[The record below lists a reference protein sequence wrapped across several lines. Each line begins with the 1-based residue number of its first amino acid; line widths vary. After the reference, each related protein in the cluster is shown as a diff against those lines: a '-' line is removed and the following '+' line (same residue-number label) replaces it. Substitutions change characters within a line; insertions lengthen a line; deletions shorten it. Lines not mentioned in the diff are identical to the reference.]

1 MSLSLLISPIAKIID
16 KLIPDKEAASKAKL
30 ELIRLEQEGELAE
43 LSAMVEM
50 NKAQAEVNKQEAA
63 HKSLFV
69 AGWRPALGW
78 TCAIGIF
85 WQFVGHPL
93 ASFGLS
99 LADVQAELPSINTES
114 LFELVLAMLGMGGL
128 RTYEKLKGISRE
140 K

>member
-1 MSLSLLISPIAKIID
+1 MLISPIAKIID

-30 ELIRLEQEGELAE
+30 ELIRLEQEGDLAE
-43 LSAMVEM
+43 LSAMVEI

-93 ASFGLS
+93 ASFGLAA
-99 LADVQAELPSINTES
+99 ADIQTELPSINTEN

-140 K
+140 T